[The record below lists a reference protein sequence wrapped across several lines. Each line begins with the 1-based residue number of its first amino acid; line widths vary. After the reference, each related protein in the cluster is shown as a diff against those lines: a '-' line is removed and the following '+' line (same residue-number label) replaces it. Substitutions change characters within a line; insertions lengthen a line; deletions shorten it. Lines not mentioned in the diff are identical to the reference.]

1 MRVEINLAS
10 QPYEDARQFWS
21 YWGTGLAVLAL
32 ITVLLTSLAVL
43 RFVNAQ
49 RERKEI
55 ADMEAVIGRFDQ
67 EKARAEAMLNQP
79 QNRVIRD
86 RSRFLNELFQRK
98 AFSWT
103 RVFEDLERVM
113 PAHLH
118 VVSIRPDLS
127 ADNGLAI
134 KLVVGGDTSE
144 QARDLVRKMEASRRF
159 RETHIESERENESSQ
174 GSGNLD
180 RVTFDISALYVPGTD
195 TGAVSG
201 GLN

>member
-1 MRVEINLAS
+1 MRIEINLAS
-10 QPYEDARQFWS
+10 QPYEDARQFWT

-32 ITVLLTSLAVL
+32 ITVLLTSLAVM

-79 QNRVIRD
+79 QNRIIRD
-86 RSRFLNELFQRK
+86 RSRFLNELFRRK

-118 VVSIRPDLS
+118 VVSIRPEGS
-127 ADNGLAI
+127 SDNGLAF

-144 QARDLVRKMEASRRF
+144 QARDLVRKMEASKQF
-159 RETHIESERENESSQ
+159 RAHIDSERENESSQ
-174 GSGNLD
+174 GAGNAD
-180 RVTFDISALYVPGTD
+180 RVTFDIDALYVPGTE